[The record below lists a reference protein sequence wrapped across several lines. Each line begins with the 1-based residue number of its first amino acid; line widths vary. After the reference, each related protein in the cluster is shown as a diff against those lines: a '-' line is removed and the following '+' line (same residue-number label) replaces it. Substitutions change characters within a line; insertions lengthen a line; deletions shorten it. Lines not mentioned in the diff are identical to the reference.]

1 MRIYTRT
8 GDAGETGLI
17 GGERVRKDAHVIQVV
32 GELDELNA
40 CLGVALAAGL
50 PAPVA
55 QVLGEVQSRLF
66 DIGAEI
72 AAPIGHRFYQE
83 ADLNGAVEHFE
94 AQMDALEVNLE
105 PLRNFI
111 LPGGALSSAHLH
123 HARTVARRA
132 ERAMVSLSQDQEVRS
147 IIIRYLNRLSDYL
160 FMAARY
166 ANHDQGIDDVPW
178 TRAQPSVPV
187 DPPENP

>member
-17 GGERVRKDAHVIQVV
+17 GGERVRKDAHVIHVV

-40 CLGVALAAGL
+40 CLGVALAHGL
-50 PAPVA
+50 PTKVA
-55 QVLGEVQSRLF
+55 QVLNEVQSRLF

-72 AAPIGHRFYQE
+72 AAPIGHRFHQE
-83 ADLNGAVEHFE
+83 ADLQGTVEVFE
-94 AQMDALEVNLE
+94 QQMDTLESSLQ
-105 PLRNFI
+105 PLKNFI
-111 LPGGALSSAHLH
+111 LPGGGVSSAHLH

-132 ERAMVSLSQDQEVRS
+132 ERAMVALSQDQEVRG
-147 IIIRYLNRLSDYL
+147 IIVRYLNRLSDYL

-178 TRAQPSVPV
+178 NRAQSSSSA
-187 DPPENP
+187 DSSETK

>member
-1 MRIYTRT
+1 VRIYTRT

-17 GGERVRKDAHVIQVV
+17 GGERVRKDAHVIHVV

-40 CLGVALAAGL
+40 CLGVALAHGVPSAI
-50 PAPVA
+50 A

-72 AAPIGHRFYQE
+72 AAPIGHRFHQE
-83 ADLNGAVEHFE
+83 ADLSGAVEHFE
-94 AQMDALEVNLE
+94 AQIDALEANLK

-111 LPGGALSSAHLH
+111 LPGGSVGSAHLH

-132 ERAMVSLSQDQEVRS
+132 ERAMVSLSQDQEVRG

-160 FMAARY
+160 FVATRST
-166 ANHDQGIDDVPW
+166 NHDHGIDDVPW
-178 TRAQPSVPV
+178 TRAQSSTSE
-187 DPPENP
+187 DASETS

>member
-1 MRIYTRT
+1 VRIYTRT

-17 GGERVRKDAHVIQVV
+17 GGERVRKDAHVIHVV

-40 CLGVALAAGL
+40 CLGVALAHGL
-50 PAPVA
+50 PTKVA
-55 QVLGEVQSRLF
+55 QVLNEVQSRLF

-72 AAPIGHRFYQE
+72 AAPIGHRFHQE
-83 ADLNGAVEHFE
+83 ADLQGTVEVFE
-94 AQMDALEVNLE
+94 QQMDTLESSLQ
-105 PLRNFI
+105 PLKNFI
-111 LPGGALSSAHLH
+111 LPGGGVSSAHLH

-132 ERAMVSLSQDQEVRS
+132 ERAMVALSQDQEVRG
-147 IIIRYLNRLSDYL
+147 IIVRYLNRLSDYL

-178 TRAQPSVPV
+178 NRAQSSSSA
-187 DPPENP
+187 DSSETK

>member
-1 MRIYTRT
+1 VRIYTRT

-17 GGERVRKDAHVIQVV
+17 GGERVRKDAHVIHVV

-40 CLGVALAAGL
+40 CLGVALAHGL
-50 PAPVA
+50 PTPIA
-55 QVLGEVQSRLF
+55 QVLSEVQSRLF

-72 AAPIGHRFYQE
+72 AAPIGHRFHQE
-83 ADLNGAVEHFE
+83 ADLQGTVEVFE
-94 AQMDALEVNLE
+94 QQMDTLESSLQ
-105 PLRNFI
+105 PLKNFI
-111 LPGGALSSAHLH
+111 LPGGGVSSAHLH

-132 ERAMVSLSQDQEVRS
+132 ERAMVALSQDQEVRG
-147 IIIRYLNRLSDYL
+147 IIVRYLNRLSDYL

-178 TRAQPSVPV
+178 NRAQSSTSA
-187 DPPENP
+187 DSLETK